1 MREKVPSCVLL
12 ADRHHGLTE
21 GVRGLLE
28 TTFGTV
34 VMVAEEASLL
44 EAAGRLRP
52 EVAVVDLSLARDSGL
67 GWLSAIRQRCPG
79 LKVIV
84 LSVHDEQTVR
94 RAAMEAG
101 ADAFVLKREIV
112 TELLHAVERVRGG
125 GSLSASTDGEGQE
138 A

>member
-1 MREKVPSCVLL
+1 MSGKPLSCVLL

-28 TTFGTV
+28 TAFGTV
-34 VMVAEEASLL
+34 VMVADEASLL
-44 EAAGRLRP
+44 EGASRLRP
-52 EVAVVDLSLARDSGL
+52 DVAVVDLSLARDSGL
-67 GWLSAIRQRCPG
+67 AWLRALRQRCPD

-101 ADAFVLKREIV
+101 ADAFVLKRAIA
-112 TELLHAVERVRGG
+112 TDLLPAVELVRGG
-125 GSLSASTDGEGQE
+125 RTNEGK
-138 A
+138 